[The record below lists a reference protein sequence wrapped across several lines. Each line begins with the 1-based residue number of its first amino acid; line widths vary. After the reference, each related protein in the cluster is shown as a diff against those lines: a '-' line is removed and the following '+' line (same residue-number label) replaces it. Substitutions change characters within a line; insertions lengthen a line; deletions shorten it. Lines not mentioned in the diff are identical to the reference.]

1 MILDTTLFYKI
12 GAMVYA
18 VVIGLLVIR
27 EFYRIAVSKSNIF
40 LSILLAV
47 LTFIVAFMTSSFCV
61 VLNQLL

>member
-1 MILDTTLFYKI
+1 MILDLTLFYKI
-12 GAMVYA
+12 GAMIYA
-18 VVIGLLVIR
+18 VIIGLFVIR

-47 LTFIVAFMTSSFCV
+47 LTFLVAFMTSSFCV